1 MQRAAPEARQGETAM
16 TTEKIIIPH
25 KAVKL
30 RKKKPPPA
38 AAHRDRRVYTRKAK
52 HKKKALEQSGAF
64 SVAADLKSWPEMRCA
79 AFGGVGHGAPA
90 GTCRMRTEGFSLCEG
105 ARGDRHHHV
114 SRKYD
119 GVFGGD
125 RLFGI

>member
-64 SVAADLKSWPEMRCA
+64 SVAADLKSWPE
-79 AFGGVGHGAPA
+79 
-90 GTCRMRTEGFSLCEG
+90 GFSLCEG

>member
-1 MQRAAPEARQGETAM
+1 M

-38 AAHRDRRVYTRKAK
+38 AAHRDRRVYDRKAK
-52 HKKKALEQSGAF
+52 HKNKALEQSGAF
-64 SVAADLKSWPEMRCA
+64 FVAADLKSWPGMRGA
-79 AFGGVGHGAPA
+79 AFGSLGAWGRGA
-90 GTCRMRTEGFSLCEG
+90 STGTCRRRSEGFSLCVG